1 MNEAFERYTELMHYG
16 VGPDDNPPGRGSGR
30 YPKGFGENSYQH
42 LKTFQDAVRSMR
54 KNGLDG
60 EPMTDKQIAEAM
72 NMTTTQLRAR
82 LSVADNEVRK
92 ADIATVRRM
101 KADEPGISNVE
112 IGRRLGL
119 PESTI
124 RNYLKYDV
132 EHLTE
137 TSGVHNANVLAEPL
151 EKRGYLDV
159 GSGVERHMGISKD
172 KLNTALE
179 VLKDRGYEVHNLQ
192 VEQLGTGNY
201 TTVKVL
207 APPGTDFAT
216 VSRNRDKIQIP
227 NVYTDDGGQTIKSIE
242 PPRSVDS
249 KRVQIRYAEDKGVER
264 DGLIELRRGV
274 DDISLGKAMY
284 AQVRIAVDGTHYLK
298 GMAVYAD
305 DLPEG
310 VDIRFNTNKHKGTPM
325 LGEKDNSVL
334 KPMKMVNAKLDLENP
349 FGASIKR
356 DDELMLAQRHYIDK
370 NGKTQLSAINI
381 VNEQGEWATWSK
393 NLPSQFLSKQYPF
406 LAQRQ
411 LGLTFAQKNDE
422 YKEIMS
428 LTNPIIKKKLL
439 DSFADEC
446 DSAATHLK
454 AAALPR
460 QQTHVILPFPDIPDN
475 EIYAPNYKNGETV
488 ALIRYPHGGIFEIP
502 QLKVNN
508 SIKSANKIIKNA
520 PDAVGINSKVAA
532 VLSGADYD
540 GDTVVV
546 LPLKNQKIRRKDPL
560 KDLEGFDPKEAYPGY
575 EGMPR
580 MTAQAKATQM
590 GKVTNLITDMTL
602 RGAGDD
608 DLVKAIKHSMVII
621 DAEKHNLN
629 WRQSAID
636 NDIASLKRKYQGSS
650 NSGASTLISRASSKF
665 KVPAF
670 KEKIN
675 SDGSIVR
682 EPTGKT
688 RKDRA
693 GNVKLSTVETTRM
706 MDAFYREGAPKD
718 ARALSSGTRIEEI
731 YASHAN
737 KLMALAQETRKAS
750 ISIKPYKMSASA
762 KQVYLKEVASLNEK
776 LDRALKNAPLER
788 KAQLIANKKV
798 SLRIQQDPDMD
809 ADKKKKI
816 RGQELNRARNLVGAK
831 KDLVN
836 ITDSEWEAIQAHAVS
851 SNVLTQIMNNTDM
864 DKLKQRATP
873 RTTVGMPAAK
883 IARAKLLARA
893 GFNQAEIAEQLHVS
907 VTTLRNNVD
916 LTVDN

>member
-42 LKTFQDAVRSMR
+42 LKIFQDAVRSMR
-54 KNGLDG
+54 RNGLDG
-60 EPMTDKQIAEAM
+60 KPMTDKQIAEAM

-137 TSGVHNANVLAEPL
+137 TSGVHNANVLAEQL

-179 VLKDRGYEVHNLQ
+179 VLRDRGYEVHTIQ

-201 TTVKVL
+201 TTIKVL
-207 APPGTDFAT
+207 APPGTDRAT
-216 VSRNRDKIQIP
+216 VSKNRDKIQIP
-227 NVYTDDGGQTIKSIE
+227 NVYTEDGGQTIKAIE
-242 PPRSVDS
+242 PPRSVNS
-249 KRVQIRYAEDKGVER
+249 KRVQIRYAEDKGIER

-334 KPMKMVNAKLDLENP
+334 KPMKMVNGKLDLENP

-428 LTNPIIKKKLL
+428 LTNPVIKKKLL

-508 SIKSANKIIKNA
+508 NIKSANKIIKNA

-580 MTAQAKATQM
+580 MTARAKATQM

-636 NDIASLKRKYQGSS
+636 NDIAALKRKYQGSS

-675 SDGSIVR
+675 PDGSIVR

-706 MDAFYREGAPKD
+706 MDTFYREGAPKD

-750 ISIKPYKMSASA
+750 INIKPYKMSASA

-916 LTVDN
+916 LTVNN

>member
-60 EPMTDKQIAEAM
+60 KPMTDKQIAEAM

-137 TSGVHNANVLAEPL
+137 TSGVHNANVLAEQL

-179 VLKDRGYEVHNLQ
+179 VLRDRGYEVHTIQ

-201 TTVKVL
+201 TTIKVL
-207 APPGTDFAT
+207 APPGTDRAT
-216 VSRNRDKIQIP
+216 VSKNRDKIQIP
-227 NVYTDDGGQTIKSIE
+227 NVYTEDGGQTIKAIE
-242 PPRSVDS
+242 PPRSVNS
-249 KRVQIRYAEDKGVER
+249 KRVQIRYAEDKGIER

-334 KPMKMVNAKLDLENP
+334 KPMKMVNGKLDLENP

-428 LTNPIIKKKLL
+428 LTNPVIKKKLL

-508 SIKSANKIIKNA
+508 NIKSANKIIKNA

-580 MTAQAKATQM
+580 MTARAKATQM

-636 NDIASLKRKYQGSS
+636 NDIAALKRKYQGSS

-675 SDGSIVR
+675 PDGSIVR

-706 MDAFYREGAPKD
+706 MDTFYREGAPKD

-750 ISIKPYKMSASA
+750 INIKPYKMSASA

-916 LTVDN
+916 LTVNN

>member
-1 MNEAFERYTELMHYG
+1 MNEAFERYMELVHSG
-16 VGPDDNPPGRGSGR
+16 VAHDENPPGRGSGR
-30 YPKGFGENSYQH
+30 FGWGTGEHSYQR

-54 KNGLDG
+54 KSGLDG
-60 EPMTDKQIAEAM
+60 KPMTDKQIAEAM
-72 NMTTTQLRAR
+72 DMTTTQLRAR

-137 TSGVHNANVLAEPL
+137 TSGVHNANVLAEQL

-179 VLKDRGYEVHNLQ
+179 VLQDRGYKIHKLQ

-207 APPGTDFAT
+207 APPGTDLAT

-227 NVYTDDGGQTIKSIE
+227 NVYTDDGGQTIKAIE

-249 KRVQIRYAEDKGVER
+249 KRVQIRYAEDKGTER

-334 KPMKMVNAKLDLENP
+334 KPMKMVNGKLDLENP
-349 FGASIKR
+349 FGAAIKR

-508 SIKSANKIIKNA
+508 NIKSANKIIKNA
-520 PDAVGINSKVAA
+520 PDAVGINSHVAA
-532 VLSGADYD
+532 ILSGADYD
-540 GDTVVV
+540 GDSVVV

-560 KDLEGFDPKEAYPGY
+560 KDLEGFDPKEAYPAY

-580 MTAQAKATQM
+580 MTNRAKQIQM

-602 RGAGDD
+602 RGATDD

-636 NDIASLKRKYQGSS
+636 NDIASLKRKYQGKS
-650 NSGASTLISRASSKF
+650 NAGASTLISRASSEID
-665 KVPAF
+665 VPAF
-670 KEKIN
+670 KKKIN
-675 SDGSIVR
+675 PDGSMVR

-688 RKDRA
+688 RKDKA
-693 GNVKLSTVETTRM
+693 GNIKVSTVKSTRM

-750 ISIKPYKMSASA
+750 INIKPYKMSTSA
-762 KQVYLKEVASLNEK
+762 KQAYPKEVASLNEK

-873 RTTVGMPAAK
+873 RTSVGMSAAK
-883 IARAKLLARA
+883 IARAKLLVRA
-893 GFNQAEIAEQLHVS
+893 GFSQAEIAEQLHVS

>member
-1 MNEAFERYTELMHYG
+1 MNEAFERYMELVHSG
-16 VGPDDNPPGRGSGR
+16 VAHDENPPGRGSGR
-30 YPKGFGENSYQH
+30 YAWGSGEHSYQH

-137 TSGVHNANVLAEPL
+137 TSGVHNANVLAEQL

-227 NVYTDDGGQTIKSIE
+227 NVYTDDGGQTIKAIE

-334 KPMKMVNAKLDLENP
+334 KPMKMVNGKLDLENP

-356 DDELMLAQRHYIDK
+356 DDELMLAQRHYVDK

-428 LTNPIIKKKLL
+428 LTNPVIKKKLL

-508 SIKSANKIIKNA
+508 NIKSANKIIKNA
-520 PDAVGINSKVAA
+520 PDAVGINANVAA
-532 VLSGADYD
+532 ILSGADYD
-540 GDTVVV
+540 GDSVVV
-546 LPLKNQKIRRKDPL
+546 LPLKNQKIRQKKPL
-560 KDLEGFDPKEAYPGY
+560 KDLEGFDPKEAYPAY

-580 MTAQAKATQM
+580 MTNRAKQIQM

-602 RGAGDD
+602 RGATDD

-650 NSGASTLISRASSKF
+650 NSGASTLISRASSEID
-665 KVPAF
+665 VPAF
-670 KEKIN
+670 KKKIN
-675 SDGSIVR
+675 PDGSMVR

-688 RKDRA
+688 RKDKA
-693 GNVKLSTVETTRM
+693 GNIKVATVKSTRM

-750 ISIKPYKMSASA
+750 INIKPYKMSSSA
-762 KQVYLKEVASLNEK
+762 KQAYPKEVASLNEK

-809 ADKKKKI
+809 SDKKKKI

-883 IARAKLLARA
+883 IARAKLLVRA
-893 GFNQAEIAEQLHVS
+893 GFSQAEIAEQLHVS

>member
-54 KNGLDG
+54 RNGLDG
-60 EPMTDKQIAEAM
+60 KPMTDKQIAEAM

-137 TSGVHNANVLAEPL
+137 TSGVHNANVLAEQL

-227 NVYTDDGGQTIKSIE
+227 NVYTDDGGQTIKAIE
-242 PPRSVDS
+242 PPRSIDS

-334 KPMKMVNAKLDLENP
+334 KPMKMVNGKLDLENP

-356 DDELMLAQRHYIDK
+356 DDELMLAQRHYVDK

-428 LTNPIIKKKLL
+428 LTNPVIKKKLL

-508 SIKSANKIIKNA
+508 NIKSANKIIKNA
-520 PDAVGINSKVAA
+520 PDAVGINSHVAA
-532 VLSGADYD
+532 ILSGADYD
-540 GDTVVV
+540 GDSVVV

-560 KDLEGFDPKEAYPGY
+560 KDLEGFDPKEAYPAY

-580 MTAQAKATQM
+580 MTNRAKQIQM

-602 RGAGDD
+602 RGATDD

-636 NDIASLKRKYQGSS
+636 NDIASLKRKYQGKS
-650 NSGASTLISRASSKF
+650 NAGASTLISRASSEID
-665 KVPAF
+665 VPAF
-670 KEKIN
+670 KKKIN
-675 SDGSIVR
+675 PDGSMVR

-688 RKDRA
+688 RKDKA
-693 GNVKLSTVETTRM
+693 GNIKVSTVKSTRM
-706 MDAFYREGAPKD
+706 MDTFYREGAPKD

-750 ISIKPYKMSASA
+750 INIKPYKMSASA
-762 KQVYLKEVASLNEK
+762 KQAYPKEVASLNEK

>member
-54 KNGLDG
+54 KNGLDDK
-60 EPMTDKQIAEAM
+60 PMTDKQIAEAM

-137 TSGVHNANVLAEPL
+137 TSGVHNANVLAEQL

-227 NVYTDDGGQTIKSIE
+227 NVYTDDGGQTIKAIE

-249 KRVQIRYAEDKGVER
+249 KRVQIRYAEDKGIER

-334 KPMKMVNAKLDLENP
+334 KPMKMVNGKLDLENP

-428 LTNPIIKKKLL
+428 LTNPVIKKKLL

-508 SIKSANKIIKNA
+508 NIKSANKIIKNA
-520 PDAVGINSKVAA
+520 PDAVGINSHVAA
-532 VLSGADYD
+532 ILSGADYD
-540 GDTVVV
+540 GDSVVV

-560 KDLEGFDPKEAYPGY
+560 KDLEGFDPKEAYPAY

-580 MTAQAKATQM
+580 MTNRAKQIQM

-602 RGAGDD
+602 RGATDD

-636 NDIASLKRKYQGSS
+636 NDIASLKRKYQGAS
-650 NSGASTLISRASSKF
+650 NSGASTLISRASSEID
-665 KVPAF
+665 VPAF
-670 KEKIN
+670 KKKIN
-675 SDGSIVR
+675 PDGSMVR

-688 RKDRA
+688 RKDKA
-693 GNVKLSTVETTRM
+693 GNIKVATVKSTRM

-750 ISIKPYKMSASA
+750 INIKPYKMSASA
-762 KQVYLKEVASLNEK
+762 KQAYPKEVASLNEK

>member
-1 MNEAFERYTELMHYG
+1 MNEAFERYMELVHSG
-16 VGPDDNPPGRGSGR
+16 VAHDENPPGRGSGR
-30 YPKGFGENSYQH
+30 YAWGSGEHSYQH

-54 KNGLDG
+54 KSGLDG
-60 EPMTDKQIAEAM
+60 KPMTDKQIAEAM

-82 LSVADNEVRK
+82 LSVASNEVMK
-92 ADIATVRRM
+92 ADIAAVWRT
-101 KADEPGISNVE
+101 KNDEPGISNVE

-119 PESTI
+119 PESTV
-124 RNYLKYDV
+124 RYYLKYDID
-132 EHLTE
+132 HLTE
-137 TSGVHNANVLAEPL
+137 TSGVHNANVLAEQL

-179 VLKDRGYEVHNLQ
+179 VLRDRGYEVHTIQ

-207 APPGTDFAT
+207 APPGTDRAT
-216 VSRNRDKIQIP
+216 VSKNRDKIQIP
-227 NVYTDDGGQTIKSIE
+227 NVYTDDGGQTIKAVE

-249 KRVQIRYAEDKGVER
+249 KRVQIRYAEDKGAER

-334 KPMKMVNAKLDLENP
+334 KPMKMVNGKLDLENP

-356 DDELMLAQRHYIDK
+356 DDELMLAQRHYVDK

-428 LTNPIIKKKLL
+428 LTNPVIKKKLL

-508 SIKSANKIIKNA
+508 NIKSANKIIKNA
-520 PDAVGINSKVAA
+520 PDAVGINSHVAA
-532 VLSGADYD
+532 ILSGADYD
-540 GDTVVV
+540 GDSVVV

-560 KDLEGFDPKEAYPGY
+560 KDLEGFDPKEAYPAY

-580 MTAQAKATQM
+580 MTNRAKQIQM

-602 RGAGDD
+602 RGATDD

-636 NDIASLKRKYQGSS
+636 NDIASLKRKYQGKS
-650 NSGASTLISRASSKF
+650 NAGASTLISRASSEID
-665 KVPAF
+665 VPAF
-670 KEKIN
+670 KKKIN
-675 SDGSIVR
+675 PDGSMVR

-688 RKDRA
+688 RKDKA
-693 GNVKLSTVETTRM
+693 GNIKVSTVKSTRM
-706 MDAFYREGAPKD
+706 MDTFYREGAPKD

-750 ISIKPYKMSASA
+750 INIKPYKMSASA
-762 KQVYLKEVASLNEK
+762 KQAYPKEVASLNEK